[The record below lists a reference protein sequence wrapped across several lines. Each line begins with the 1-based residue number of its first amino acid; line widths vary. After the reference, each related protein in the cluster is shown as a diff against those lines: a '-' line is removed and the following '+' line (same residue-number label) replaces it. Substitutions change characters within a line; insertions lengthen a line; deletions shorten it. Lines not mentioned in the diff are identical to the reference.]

1 MGTRSLTTV
10 FNEQNKPLLSFY
22 RQMDGYFEG
31 HGAELQE
38 FLKEMVVVNGYG
50 SGTPAK
56 AANGMGSLAAQL
68 IKHFKDGIGGIY
80 IVGHNNK
87 QEYNYEIRFVG
98 SFGIGNLN
106 RVSLKGEGDGESQEF
121 SLYSDD
127 LVETKILRRVQFCYD
142 KRDGEGA
149 KWRVVDV
156 TDEDGKYISGIE
168 EGKFKRFS
176 VSRIV
181 GGKVLPA

>member
-10 FNEQNKPLLSFY
+10 FDEQNKPLLSFY
-22 RQMDGYFEG
+22 RQYDGYFEG

-56 AANGMGSLAAQL
+56 AANRMSCLAAQL

-80 IVGHNNK
+80 IVGHTDK
-87 QEYNYEIRFVG
+87 REYNYEIRFVG
-98 SFGIGNLN
+98 KSGIGDN
-106 RVSLKGEGDGESQEF
+106 RVSLTGSN
-121 SLYSDD
+121 YC
-127 LVETKILRRVQFCYD
+127 ETKEFPLYNDEIIGAKVLRRVQFCYD

-149 KWRVVDV
+149 KWREVNV
-156 TDEDGKYISGIE
+156 TDEDGSYIYGFE
-168 EGKFKRFS
+168 NDKFKKFS
-176 VSRIV
+176 ISRIV
-181 GGKVLPA
+181 GGKVLPLE